1 MVVFDM
7 ASEEFTS
14 LLKENQ
20 ELKKQLKIEQE
31 NNEKLKRLYKELNN
45 KKLEDYIKE
54 HDYVILVKNYKVA
67 LYNQGRKEERVRD
80 IEFSAR
86 LGEMALLRITK

>member
-7 ASEEFTS
+7 ASEEFRS

-54 HDYVILVKNYKVA
+54 QDYVILVKNYEVV
-67 LYNQGRKEERVRD
+67 LYNQGRREEKIRD
-80 IEFSAR
+80 IEFRAE
-86 LGEMALLRITK
+86 LGEMELLRITK